1 MTLSDRFKL
10 QRLLENPTKYY
21 NESNIDDLLM
31 PKKFPSK
38 EQTEKTFSNE
48 TKEKIEKIGKKM
60 VSFDEWED
68 EDDEFLDQVLLQKL
82 SLKEKMLQ

>member
-48 TKEKIEKIGKKM
+48 TTEKIEKKM

-68 EDDEFLDQVLLQKL
+68 EDDQFLDQVLLQKL